1 MTQRGHV
8 VGIPPNQDG
17 LGDLGGV
24 LDRLGRD
31 EVADVIPV
39 DTFGGGNR
47 DEHELWHRVDS
58 TVSRYDGLVEFGAQ
72 YRQGDVGDLHGLTS

>member
-39 DTFGGGNR
+39 DTFGGGT
-47 DEHELWHRVDS
+47 ETS
-58 TVSRYDGLVEFGAQ
+58 TSCGIAS
-72 YRQGDVGDLHGLTS
+72 TAP